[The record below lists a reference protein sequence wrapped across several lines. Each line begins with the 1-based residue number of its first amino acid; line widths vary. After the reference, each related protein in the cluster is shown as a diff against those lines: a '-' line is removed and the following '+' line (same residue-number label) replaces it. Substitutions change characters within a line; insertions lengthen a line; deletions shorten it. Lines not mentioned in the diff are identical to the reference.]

1 MGLLL
6 ELKQTQSLSPQ
17 MIQFMEILQMNTI
30 ELFHYIE
37 KAYEENPALEL
48 SEHAASPGVEY
59 RHLSFAQDSHSPRK
73 NALSGSDD
81 LFPLSDLVA
90 APEDNSLYEALQCQ
104 IDLEH
109 LSFPLRCAVI
119 CVLSN
124 LNTAGYLEES
134 SQALAVQCGQP
145 VSVVTEAEVLVKSL
159 EPAGIGARSLSE
171 CLSLQLCRKGI
182 TGLAHVIVADYLDDL
197 AQNQYHHIAKCTG
210 STQTAVRAAC
220 DVIRSLNPKPGAS
233 FAVSVPSQYV
243 VPDYIVTNN
252 RGNPNVVLC
261 NSYFPSLNVSSYY
274 QQLSQETQDAE
285 VQGYLNEKIRQATWL
300 VKCIEQ
306 RNSTLMNCIKAI
318 LQRQKDYFLFGPAY
332 LKPMTLEDISA
343 ELKVHKSTVSRVIRG
358 KYIQCNYGLVPISY
372 LFSRAASPKNSS
384 TVSSEGLKELIR
396 SIISE
401 EDKQHPLSDQRIC
414 DILSQKNIIVSR
426 RLVSKY
432 RDELGIPPTF
442 GRKTY

>member
-17 MIQFMEILQMNTI
+17 MIQFMEILQMSTI
-30 ELFHYIE
+30 ELFHYVE

-48 SEHAASPGVEY
+48 SMHTVSPEIEY
-59 RHLSFAQDSHSPRK
+59 RHHAFAQNSHSSRK

-81 LFPLSDLVA
+81 LSSLSDLVA
-90 APEDNSLYEALQCQ
+90 APEDNSLYEALLSQ

-109 LSFPLRCAVI
+109 LSFPLRRAVTCI
-119 CVLSN
+119 LSN

-145 VSVVTEAEVLVKSL
+145 ISVVAEAELLVKSL

-182 TGLAHVIVADYLDDL
+182 TGLAQVIAADYLDDL

-210 STQTAVRAAC
+210 STQAAVRAAC

-233 FAVSVPSQYV
+233 YAAPESSQYV
-243 VPDYIVTNN
+243 VPDYIVTSNN
-252 RGNPNVVLC
+252 GKLDVTLC
-261 NSYFPSLNVSSYY
+261 NSYFPSLNISSYY
-274 QQLSQETQDAE
+274 QQLMQEADDTEVRNYLAE
-285 VQGYLNEKIRQATWL
+285 KVRQASWL
-300 VKCIEQ
+300 IKCIEQ
-306 RNSTLMNCIKAI
+306 RNSTLTNCVKAI
-318 LQRQKDYFLFGPAY
+318 LQRQKEYFLLGPAH
-332 LKPMTLEDISA
+332 LQPMTLTDISS
-343 ELKVHKSTVSRVIRG
+343 ELGVHKSTVSRVIRG
-358 KYIQCNYGLVPISY
+358 KYIQCNYGLIPVSY
-372 LFSRAASPKNSS
+372 LFSHAVPTKNNS
-384 TVSSEGLKELIR
+384 TVSAECLKNLIR
-396 SIISE
+396 NIILE
-401 EDKQHPLSDQRIC
+401 EDKRAPMSDQHIC
-414 DILSQKNIIVSR
+414 DLLSEKNIFISR
-426 RLVSKY
+426 RAVSKY